1 MTKKEKLYN
10 LFKYITLIGYILC
23 IVVLVV
29 ESCINGDSSANQSN
43 SIGNVLADILNELKG
58 DQAKEIATTSI
69 SISNKIETAFVGDE
83 YVLEI
88 DTLPIDATNKALKY
102 STSNDVASVS
112 NDGTVKFLKEGYTT
126 ITAYSEKYNHISD
139 SFNVD
144 VKSVKLESLNP
155 SIVNEVP
162 DENNIYTL
170 TIGKTYSIKTTISP
184 GNTTDRNLTYS
195 LDNNSYIELSKNTI
209 KVNNF
214 SGDNISTI
222 TVRQNDI
229 YNTIKIKTTYE
240 NTQTLSSY
248 TIEDFNICVGQTITP
263 SVIPSPLNAT
273 FSNYT
278 LSSSNNNVEIIGD
291 SIKGLKEGKVTIRAT
306 SNDYSNVYTSID
318 IDVLQAPTLESFNF
332 TFLDKLSVNNTFKL
346 DILPTP
352 SYASIPSLDLFDM
365 SSSNED
371 VATINNGVITALKEG
386 TTNISLTYNNLCIN
400 KKLSVYTPSNEL
412 GNLDINLTQ
421 NNIYTDTSYDLTK
434 LITSSFNNIISTDI
448 HYSLKD
454 DSKGKINNNLLT
466 INEAGKATL
475 IVSHMP
481 SGTYKEVDILCA
493 YDYKLVDENNNEITS
508 INLKYL
514 EEKSFRIVNNTDAL
528 QNYKFDTSNNKD
540 VYIKKSGNMYTIK
553 SLFKEN
559 NVNIKIYPLIENESL
574 KELSKDLTIV
584 SSSFLTTSLTYK
596 LINASSGNTIIA
608 KTEHSFRLPINGHY
622 QIIPVTDENVSDY
635 NFTFTS
641 LHTDIATINE
651 AGLIT
656 FNKIGV
662 VTFVVKENL
671 SNLSCQF
678 DINVLNY
685 IALIKDN
692 NYTLSGEKVTYNDT
706 NQTYTLTNGYS
717 AKFKVNFSASSTFTD
732 VYYKSSNEEVL
743 SISNDGTITPLKA
756 GKAVVSAIIDDGMSY
771 YSIDLNIEV
780 IRKDFIEKLDEF
792 HLIVRKALGHFG
804 AFFVFGLLTTL
815 TFIFFYKKSL
825 KKDTIIAL
833 GNGVALASITEIIQ
847 LIVPGRT
854 GNIFDVLINLSGF
867 IIGFFIVF
875 IILKIKKQI
884 TFNKEK

>member
-1 MTKKEKLYN
+1 MTKKEKVYN

-29 ESCINGDSSANQSN
+29 ESCINGDSSTNQSN

-58 DQAKEIATTSI
+58 DQAKEIPTTSI

-155 SIVNEVP
+155 SIVNEKP

-170 TIGKTYSIKTTISP
+170 TIGKTYSIKTTVSP
-184 GNTTDRNLTYS
+184 TNTTDRNLTYS

-214 SGDNISTI
+214 SGDNISTV

-229 YNTIKIKTTYE
+229 YNTIKIKTTYA

-318 IDVLQAPTLESFNF
+318 IDVLNAPTLESFNF

-346 DILPTP
+346 DILPSP
-352 SYASIPSLDLFDM
+352 NYASIPSLDLFDM
-365 SSSNED
+365 SSSNEE
-371 VATINNGVITALKEG
+371 VATINDGVITALKEG

-400 KKLSVYTPSNEL
+400 KELIVYTPSNEL
-412 GNLDINLTQ
+412 GKLNITLTQ
-421 NNIYTDTSYDLTK
+421 NNIYTDKSYDLTK
-434 LITSSFNNIISTDI
+434 LITSSFNNVISTDI

-454 DSKGKINNNLLT
+454 DSKGKINNNLLN
-466 INEAGKATL
+466 INEAGKTTL
-475 IVSHMP
+475 IVSHLP
-481 SGTYKEVDILCA
+481 SGTYKEIDLFCA
-493 YDYKLVDENNNEITS
+493 YDYKIVDENNNEITS

-514 EEKSFRIVNNTDAL
+514 EEKSFRIVNNNDAL
-528 QNYKFDTSNNKD
+528 QN
-540 VYIKKSGNMYTIK
+540 
-553 SLFKEN
+553 
-559 NVNIKIYPLIENESL
+559 
-574 KELSKDLTIV
+574 
-584 SSSFLTTSLTYK
+584 
-596 LINASSGNTIIA
+596 
-608 KTEHSFRLPINGHY
+608 
-622 QIIPVTDENVSDY
+622 
-635 NFTFTS
+635 
-641 LHTDIATINE
+641 
-651 AGLIT
+651 
-656 FNKIGV
+656 
-662 VTFVVKENL
+662 
-671 SNLSCQF
+671 
-678 DINVLNY
+678 
-685 IALIKDN
+685 
-692 NYTLSGEKVTYNDT
+692 
-706 NQTYTLTNGYS
+706 
-717 AKFKVNFSASSTFTD
+717 
-732 VYYKSSNEEVL
+732 
-743 SISNDGTITPLKA
+743 
-756 GKAVVSAIIDDGMSY
+756 
-771 YSIDLNIEV
+771 
-780 IRKDFIEKLDEF
+780 
-792 HLIVRKALGHFG
+792 
-804 AFFVFGLLTTL
+804 
-815 TFIFFYKKSL
+815 
-825 KKDTIIAL
+825 
-833 GNGVALASITEIIQ
+833 
-847 LIVPGRT
+847 
-854 GNIFDVLINLSGF
+854 
-867 IIGFFIVF
+867 
-875 IILKIKKQI
+875 
-884 TFNKEK
+884 